1 MGLPQ
6 RVLVVD
12 DTAFMRM
19 MLREILQGND
29 YEVVGEASSGEEA
42 LRLYGGLK
50 PDLVT
55 LDITMP
61 GMDGVDT
68 VKALRQKDKAVRI
81 VMVSAMGQKDMI
93 IKAIQAGARDFIVK
107 PFERTRVLEA
117 LKRVSQHPTE
127 DDPKA

>member
-1 MGLPQ
+1 M
-6 RVLVVD
+6 D

-29 YEVVGEASSGEEA
+29 YEVVGEAANGEEA
-42 LRLYGGLK
+42 LRLYTGLK

-61 GMDGVDT
+61 GMNGVDT
-68 VKALRQKDKAVRI
+68 VKALRQKDEAARI
-81 VMVSAMGQKDMI
+81 IIVSAMGQKDMI
-93 IKAIQAGARDFIVK
+93 VKAIQAGARDFIVK
-107 PFERTRVLEA
+107 PFERARVLEA

-127 DDPKA
+127 DDSKA